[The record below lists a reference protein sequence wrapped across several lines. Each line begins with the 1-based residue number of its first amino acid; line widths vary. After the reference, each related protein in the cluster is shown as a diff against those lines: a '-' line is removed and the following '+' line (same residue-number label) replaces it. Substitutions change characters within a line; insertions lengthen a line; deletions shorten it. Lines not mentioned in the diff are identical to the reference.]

1 MNRASTCRWRAA
13 SPGWIGSTSLKVAAI
28 LLLAM
33 QPAAAEKKYGPGVT
47 DTEIKIGQTTPY
59 SGPASSFGA
68 TSRAIV
74 AYFKMINSDGGING
88 RKINLISLDDAY
100 SPPKTMEQTRKL
112 VEGEEVL
119 AIAGTLGT
127 PGNMTIAKYLN
138 SRGVPQLMGMSG
150 SPKLNDPGHLP
161 WTTTWYAS
169 QTVEGQIYA
178 QYVLRTKPE
187 AKIAVLY
194 QNDDYGKGYLTAFK
208 AGLGDKA
215 SMVVAE
221 ANYDIT
227 YPTIDSE
234 LVRLATSG
242 ADTIFYASSPKFTAQ
257 AIRKAHEIG
266 WKPQQ
271 IVITASSQTEATLKP
286 AGFQAATG
294 LVTSLFQKVP
304 NDPTWA
310 GEKSMIEF
318 QAFMKQWA
326 PGEAGDL
333 FLSATG
339 YSWAQTLAEVLRKCG
354 EDLTRENLQKQVT
367 SLSGFHP
374 SLFIDGVTLSIS
386 PTDRTPWRK
395 ARMARFNGTNWEP
408 FGDIVTIEDDKSK
421 CLSEEFLNHMN
432 HL

>member
-1 MNRASTCRWRAA
+1 MSRLQRRIRFDRLGGGAA
-13 SPGWIGSTSLKVAAI
+13 HNAHSYLMGLAMGVI
-28 LLLAM
+28 LLSAVG
-33 QPAAAEKKYGPGVT
+33 PAAAEKKYGPGVT

-68 TSRAIV
+68 ASRAIV
-74 AYFKMINSDGGING
+74 AYFKMINAKGGING

-112 VEGEEVL
+112 VEGDEVL

-127 PGNMTIAKYLN
+127 PGNMTVAKYLN
-138 SRGVPQLMGMSG
+138 GKGVPQMLGMSG
-150 SPKLNDPGHLP
+150 SPKLNDPKNLP

-178 QYVLRTKPE
+178 RYILKAKPD

-194 QNDDYGKGYLTAFK
+194 QNDDYGKGYLAAFK

-215 SMVVAE
+215 SSIVAE

-234 LVRLATSG
+234 LVRLAASG
-242 ADTIFYASSPKFTAQ
+242 ADAIFYASSPKFTAQ
-257 AIRKAHEIG
+257 AIRKAYEIG
-266 WKPQQ
+266 WKPLQV
-271 IVITASSQTEATLKP
+271 VITASSQTDATLKP
-286 AGFQAATG
+286 AGLEAATG
-294 LVTSLFQKVP
+294 LVTSLFQEVP

-310 GEKSMIEF
+310 NDKNMIEF
-318 QAFMKQWA
+318 QEFMKQWA
-326 PGEAGDL
+326 PGDAGDI

-339 YSWAQTLAEVLRKCG
+339 YSWAQTLAEVLKNCG
-354 EDLTRENLQKQVT
+354 DDLTRENLQKQVT

-374 SLFIDGVTLSIS
+374 SLFIEGVTLSIS
-386 PTDRTPWRK
+386 PNDRTPWRK
-395 ARMARFNGTNWEP
+395 ATMARFNGTNWEP
-408 FGDIVTIEDDKSK
+408 FGGIVTIEGDKSK
-421 CLSEEFLNHMN
+421 E
-432 HL
+432 